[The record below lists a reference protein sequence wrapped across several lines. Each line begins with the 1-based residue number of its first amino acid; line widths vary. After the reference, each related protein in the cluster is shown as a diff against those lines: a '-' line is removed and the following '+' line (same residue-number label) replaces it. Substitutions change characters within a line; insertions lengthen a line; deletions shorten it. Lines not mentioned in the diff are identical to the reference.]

1 MAIRAYIKILFLL
14 LTFLCGISPA
24 TGEVSSPFST
34 LLPTSI
40 SDSIKEK
47 SQKKL
52 EIYNVNL
59 HNNSILFV
67 KPIAAY
73 TSMLTPYEH
82 LIVDSSA
89 QKFIT
94 DYILDSY
101 YSDNSYTDED
111 TDYISFP
118 DERDSLTHNGYTYTP
133 PTQIISIDFSDPIY
147 KTPPTKKIKY
157 VKRDTETTAS
167 YNQWETPNVEYSRI
181 GDSIRPRYLGPSEK
195 FGESESPIANRFSHA
210 FIWAYYDLPKAI
222 IKLFLKRPLY
232 AFLLLITSAMLLI
245 VIIAGLRLMYGSR

>member
-73 TSMLTPYEH
+73 TSMLTSYEH
-82 LIVDSSA
+82 LIVDSSV

-133 PTQIISIDFSDPIY
+133 P
-147 KTPPTKKIKY
+147 
-157 VKRDTETTAS
+157 AS

>member
-73 TSMLTPYEH
+73 TSMLTSYEH
-82 LIVDSSA
+82 LIVDSSV

-101 YSDNSYTDED
+101 YSDNSYNDED

-118 DERDSLTHNGYTYTP
+118 DDRDSHTHNGYTYTP

-147 KTPPTKKIKY
+147 KTPPTKKTRYI
-157 VKRDTETTAS
+157 KRDTETTAS

-181 GDSIRPRYLGPSEK
+181 GDSIRPLYLGPKEK
-195 FGESESPIANRFSHA
+195 VGELEDPNTNRIIAIA
-210 FIWAYYDLPKAI
+210 MWLYYDFPKAI

-232 AFLLLITSAMLLI
+232 AFLLLTTSAMLLI